1 MELAVGERVEPLG
14 PDDAR
19 SFPYCAAQRN
29 LDKIGTGT
37 GRSVPGLGGSPAQ
50 DLAPKGGRRKGRER
64 CGTLEAKAGAEA
76 GISKCILTH

>member
-14 PDDAR
+14 SDDAR

-37 GRSVPGLGGSPAQ
+37 GRSVSSLGGNAAG
-50 DLAPKGGRRKGRER
+50 DRAPGGRRRKGRQR
-64 CGTLEAKAGAEA
+64 CGTLEANAG
-76 GISKCILTH
+76 G